1 MSYSTMEYDYF
12 PEEPEKKK
20 GFSVGKLL
28 KYIAYALIVLVYA
41 LLFFRIFIS
50 NDTSLAKSFVWTEK
64 SVAAY
69 DEKGGISVYSQELK
83 GYTLYDEN
91 GEVSETVSYSELSE
105 DGLFKI
111 SNFMYV
117 KDTREVI
124 ITLRYNDTC
133 EKTYSEKYSLD
144 PNSTELF
151 VFELRGGEKT
161 YSDYVYLTDER
172 FVYHYRRLV
181 FSDVDIENAKLL
193 SLVGYCV
200 GNPDKEESVFDMT
213 VYDSHVAVEAVNF
226 KKLLPA
232 ELSPELKTPPY
243 VKFD

>member
-20 GFSVGKLL
+20 GVSVGKIL
-28 KYIAYALIVLVYA
+28 KYLAMALIVLVYA

-64 SVAAY
+64 SIAAY
-69 DEKGGISVYSQELK
+69 DENGGISVYTQELE
-83 GYTLYDEN
+83 GYSIYNDD
-91 GEVSETVSYSELSE
+91 GDVVETVSYNELSE
-105 DGLFKI
+105 DGLFKV

-133 EKTYSEKYSLD
+133 EKLYSEKYSVD
-144 PNSTELF
+144 PDAHELF

-181 FSDVDIENAKLL
+181 FGDVDIENVGTL

-200 GNPDKEESVFDMT
+200 GNPNREDSVLDMT
-213 VYDSHVAVEAVNF
+213 IFDSHLSVKPLDF

-232 ELSPELKTPPY
+232 DLSSDLKTPPY